1 MKYKVT
7 AVRMLLYN
15 YTSWT
20 EKQGQ
25 ILEIKFIRAEK
36 ISKILDRKDFC
47 RLNSISRRILLLKQN
62 NSCSVFLTKF

>member
-47 RLNSISRRILLLKQN
+47 RL
-62 NSCSVFLTKF
+62 